1 MAMAGSCSGTAG
13 DSTAAAAAT
22 VALAGAVSGGGS
34 GSGSGSCLLK
44 PELLAFTAT
53 DALTPPRA
61 AFLLRLFLA
70 DQRKQDLQLLE
81 AAPPEEGG
89 GGGGGRSLMPYAR
102 DADDVDADAD
112 DDDSSD
118 EVGCWGCDTH
128 TTG

>member
-1 MAMAGSCSGTAG
+1 M
-13 DSTAAAAAT
+13 
-22 VALAGAVSGGGS
+22 ALAGAVSGGGS
-34 GSGSGSCLLK
+34 GSGSCLLN

-61 AFLLRLFLA
+61 AFLLRLPA